1 MSRRLQVL
9 SPKQEAQMMIEEIII
24 QFRDI
29 LQMGNQ
35 RFSIEGNWT
44 ANNQRIQITEIDLY
58 SDTEIGDFRAAVF
71 RELFS
76 SLAGNLREYLFNLNE
91 YLEEFRLKLM
101 HWKDSNQW
109 LLLQDFDTDEP
120 FSNMEDILMR
130 FVHYTRNSREI
141 RYSVFQ
147 QNFHDPFIAQ
157 IHNLETLLDIEVRH
171 HLRPQLQNAVMPSN
185 RLAYGL
191 YGL

>member
-1 MSRRLQVL
+1 
-9 SPKQEAQMMIEEIII
+9 MIEEIII

-76 SLAGNLREYLFNLNE
+76 SLAGNLRD
-91 YLEEFRLKLM
+91 M
-101 HWKDSNQW
+101 
-109 LLLQDFDTDEP
+109 
-120 FSNMEDILMR
+120 
-130 FVHYTRNSREI
+130 
-141 RYSVFQ
+141 
-147 QNFHDPFIAQ
+147 
-157 IHNLETLLDIEVRH
+157 
-171 HLRPQLQNAVMPSN
+171 
-185 RLAYGL
+185 L
-191 YGL
+191 YGLNNALIHWQDSNAW

>member
-1 MSRRLQVL
+1 MSRHLQVFG
-9 SPKQEAQMMIEEIII
+9 PKKEAERMLRE
-24 QFRDI
+24 
-29 LQMGNQ
+29 L
-35 RFSIEGNWT
+35 
-44 ANNQRIQITEIDLY
+44 NNQFFQIVQTVDNM
-58 SDTEIGDFRAAVF
+58 
-71 RELFS
+71 FS
-76 SLAGNLREYLFNLNE
+76 SQGDWHASNQGIHRVSSRGDTAIHGYRTAGENLREKLENLREYLFNLNE

-120 FSNMEDILMR
+120 FSNMEDILNR
-130 FVHYTRNSREI
+130 FFTYTRNIREI

-171 HLRPQLQNAVMPSN
+171 HFRPQLQNAVMPSN